1 MPTPDQTPSKCP
13 EGTVEN
19 AKGQCVP
26 IDQIFTQTDIDD
38 MVRGSRQSGEL
49 VKNIYLRNPLK

>member
-1 MPTPDQTPSKCP
+1 MLTPDQTPSKCP

-26 IDQIFTQTDIDD
+26 IDQIFTQSDVVA
-38 MVRGSRQSGEL
+38 MVQGSRQSGQL
-49 VKNIYLRNPLK
+49 VKKHLPKKPA

>member
-49 VKNIYLRNPLK
+49 VKKHLPKKPA